1 MSIRRLIKLI
11 TTSWSIIRT
20 SPRRSTVGG
29 KKFRYFEEPA
39 VAVKIKKE
47 KTDEK
52 ETSSKYFKPTR
63 STSKKIDQV
72 DKQRRSLER
81 PNNAIGVE
89 DVSVSKKD
97 EQNLSVNRRSSRTS
111 TKLNE
116 IDEGRRNNNNNNNRK
131 SYGDKVKEPV
141 INKSRYFKT
150 SSQKDSAE
158 FGNEKLEKNQT
169 NISKTSIEQKQVRK
183 NGVPKFQSSTKR

>member
-1 MSIRRLIKLI
+1 M
-11 TTSWSIIRT
+11 
-20 SPRRSTVGG
+20 
-29 KKFRYFEEPA
+29 
-39 VAVKIKKE
+39 
-47 KTDEK
+47 
-52 ETSSKYFKPTR
+52 
-63 STSKKIDQV
+63 
-72 DKQRRSLER
+72 
-81 PNNAIGVE
+81 
-89 DVSVSKKD
+89 
-97 EQNLSVNRRSSRTS
+97 SVNRRSSRTS